1 MKCFNAKKAKRS
13 HTVKL
18 VAPPKDIFPLLCPV
32 REEEWTS
39 GWENDTY
46 ELIYT
51 ESEFNEEGC
60 IFKTS
65 YPDGNDSL
73 WTCTKYDKEN
83 NEVEFL
89 VHVKD
94 LVIRKMNILLK
105 INEEHTTDAR
115 FEYTV
120 TALSEKGN
128 AIVNNL
134 DEDIIKS
141 ASGLGM
147 MINYY
152 LQNGKKLNINEC

>member
-1 MKCFNAKKAKRS
+1 MKCFDARKAKRS

-18 VAPPKDIFPLLCPV
+18 EASPETVFPLLCPV
-32 REEEWTS
+32 REEEWTC
-39 GWENDTY
+39 GWENHTY

-51 ESEFNEEGC
+51 ESGFNEEGC

-65 YPDGNDSL
+65 YPEGNESL
-73 WTCTKYDKEN
+73 WICTKYDKEN
-83 NEVEFL
+83 YEMEFL

-105 INEEHTTDAR
+105 INDDNTTNAR

-120 TALSEKGN
+120 TSITEKGN
-128 AIVNNL
+128 ALVDNL
-134 DEDIIKS
+134 NETAIKS
-141 ASGLGM
+141 ISGLGM

-152 LQNGKKLNINEC
+152 LQHGKKIEITK